1 MTQPRF
7 DSPSRSS
14 LQAAQ
19 AQESTTLP
27 PPAQAALL
35 QAALEA
41 GLDSLLDHAPAGIIR
56 CTREGVPLLAN
67 REAVR
72 LFGFRSEA
80 ALLEGIRDVRAVFMA
95 PGNCERVGRLF
106 TAQEGVQG
114 EELML
119 LQPDETP
126 HWVQVSTRPLGG
138 PDAGELAAPWG
149 LMDIFLT
156 DIASRKRAED
166 ALRQANL
173 VVELSPVLLMVW
185 EMEGDWPLTYISQNI
200 TQLGHSAKAL
210 LAGGATMASLTPPDD
225 MAALRREVLRHS
237 GTEHAKFAVD
247 CRLRCSDGTSKWME
261 TRITLLPP
269 RLGLPARCQA
279 IMLDVTSRKQAEE
292 HMLQQK
298 AYFQQ
303 LFENSPQA
311 IVICDRDGNVTG
323 VNRAFEKMFGY
334 EFQELWSK
342 RLGPFIVPSGLAPQA
357 EEMTRRLSQGEHVAA
372 ETIRRRKDGQIVH
385 VYMLSFPIIINNE
398 MEGAYRIFLDITERK
413 RAEEQLVFHSFH
425 DKLTGLPNRALLLD
439 RLRRAMERAKR
450 HGRAR
455 YALLYVDLDR
465 FKLVNDSLGHAAGDQ
480 LIQIT
485 SQRIARILQPI
496 DTVSRLG
503 GDEFCVLLDSVY
515 SQDDAERVARDVL
528 QEVEEPVELLH
539 RKLQFTA
546 SIGIAMGSLQVDNE
560 EMLLRDADIAMSM
573 AKERGKNTY
582 VVFDPSMRSRVQDA
596 MQLEA
601 ELRRAIV
608 HEEIVAHYQPIFSIK
623 DNSLLGFEALAR
635 WRHPDRGL
643 IFPAEFIERAE
654 ETGLIVSLGRQVLA
668 TALRDLAEWREKYVA
683 ANRLIMS
690 VNLSARQFMQADLV
704 EQVRQVVKASGL
716 PPQCL
721 CLELTESVV
730 MENAASARV
739 LLERLKQL
747 QVQLA
752 VDDFGTGYSSLAYL
766 HQFPLDSLKVDRS
779 FVQRLGQR
787 DSDNAIVNAIIQLS
801 QALKLRVVAE
811 GVEEP
816 FQLEILRSLGCTA
829 AQGYLLGKPKPA
841 DVIRQMLA
849 GMDTGDLSPAC

>member
-1 MTQPRF
+1 MTQASF
-7 DSPSRSS
+7 DEFS
-14 LQAAQ
+14 AA
-19 AQESTTLP
+19 AGKAIS
-27 PPAQAALL
+27 
-35 QAALEA
+35 EA
-41 GLDSLLDHAPAGIIR
+41 GVQSLFENAPVGILR
-56 CTREGVPLLAN
+56 CTRDGVPLLVN

-72 LFGFRSEA
+72 LFGYRTAE
-80 ALLEGIRDVRAVFMA
+80 ALLATVKDVPAAFMTPGGCEGAR
-95 PGNCERVGRLF
+95 RLF
-106 TAQEGVQG
+106 ASPQGLHG
-114 EELML
+114 EELLL
-119 LQPDETP
+119 LQPDETSI
-126 HWVQVSTRPLGG
+126 WVQASTRVTVPASHANQPGSPLSQG
-138 PDAGELAAPWG
+138 DDSAGL
-149 LMDIFLT
+149 LDLFIT
-156 DIASRKRAED
+156 DIAARKRAED

-173 VVELSPVLLMVW
+173 VVELSPVLLLVW
-185 EMEGDWPLTYISQNI
+185 EMEQDWPLVHISQNI
-200 TQLGHSAKAL
+200 TLLGHSAKAL
-210 LAGGATMASLTPPDD
+210 LAAGASMASLMPPEDV
-225 MAALRREVLRHS
+225 AALRQEVQRCAAEDS
-237 GTEHAKFAVD
+237 DKFALD
-247 CRLRCSDGTSKWME
+247 CRLRCSDGTIKWME

-269 RLGLPARCQA
+269 RPGLPARCQA
-279 IMLDVTSRKQAEE
+279 IMLDVTSRKLAESR
-292 HMLQQK
+292 MLQQK

-311 IVICDRDGNVTG
+311 IVICDRDGNVSG

-334 EFQELWSK
+334 EFTELWNK
-342 RLGPFIVPSGLAPQA
+342 RLGPFIVPAGLAPQA

-385 VYMLSFPIIINNE
+385 VYMLSFPIIINDE

-485 SQRIARILQPI
+485 SQRIARLLQPI

-515 SQDDAERVARDVL
+515 SREDAERVARELL

-539 RKLQFTA
+539 RRLQFTA
-546 SIGIAMGSLQVDNE
+546 SIGIAMGDLQVDNE

-596 MQLEA
+596 MRLET
-601 ELRRAIV
+601 ELRRAIAQ
-608 HEEIVAHYQPIFSIK
+608 EEIVAHYQPIVSVA
-623 DNSLLGFEALAR
+623 DNVLLGFEALAR
-635 WRHPDRGL
+635 WRHPERGL
-643 IFPAEFIERAE
+643 IFPGEFIELAE
-654 ETGLIVSLGRQVLA
+654 ETGLIVNLGRQILSA
-668 TALRDLAEWREKYVA
+668 ALQDLASWCTVHPA
-683 ANRLIMS
+683 ASRLTMS
-690 VNLSARQFMQADLV
+690 VNLSARQFMQSDLV
-704 EQVRQVVKASGL
+704 EQVRQAVRASGM
-716 PPQCL
+716 PAQCL

-739 LLERLKQL
+739 LLERLKAL
-747 QVQLA
+747 QVRLA

-779 FVQRLGQR
+779 FVQRLGRQ
-787 DSDNAIVNAIIQLS
+787 DSDNAIVHAIIQLA
-801 QALKLRVVAE
+801 QALRLRVVAE
-811 GVEEP
+811 GVEEVA
-816 FQLEILRSLGCTA
+816 QLEVLQSLGCDA
-829 AQGYLLGKPKPA
+829 AQGYLLGKPMPA
-841 DVIRQMLA
+841 EAVLRLLA
-849 GMDTGDLSPAC
+849 GLDSETLQLRHCV